1 MTVAEDMR
9 RRGDS
14 SGALPGVTRRGRLR
28 LRTLILIRWIAVM
41 GQSVTILIVHFGL
54 GFHLPLLLCLSVIA
68 ALGLS
73 NALLS
78 LRRVSSSRLDDRTA
92 ALLLGFDVVQLAL
105 LLYFT
110 GGLQNPFAILVIAPV
125 MVSATIL
132 SRAATIA
139 LTLLAVASITAL
151 AILRTPLPW
160 APEALVLPPVYVLG
174 IWTALAVASVFFSAY
189 VWSVSEEAR
198 RMSDALAATQTSL
211 ARQQRLSALGGLAA
225 AAAHELGSPLATIAV
240 VAKELSRELPSESP
254 LAEDVGLLISQS
266 DRCRDILAGI
276 ARTPEA
282 RSAEPFERLPLS
294 QLVEAAADPH
304 MGQSID
310 VEIVIEDD
318 VAGDEP
324 VFRRSPELLSGLGT
338 LIQNAVQFARSHV
351 VVALRWDERSVLISV
366 LDDGP
371 GFPPSV
377 LAAIGEPFISTRAG
391 DSEHMGLGIFIAQTL
406 LAGLGAELSFSNRR
420 GAGAEVVIRWPRT
433 ILERENMSQDNE
445 NKRE

>member
-1 MTVAEDMR
+1 MSERSNDRQRPTGLVAM
-9 RRGDS
+9 
-14 SGALPGVTRRGRLR
+14 PGVTRRGRLR

-41 GQSVTILIVHFGL
+41 GQTVTVLAVHFGL
-54 GFHLPLLLCLSVIA
+54 GFKLPLALCLAVIC
-68 ALGLS
+68 ALALS
-73 NALLS
+73 NAFLS
-78 LRRVSSSRLDDRTA
+78 IRRVAPSRLDDRAA

-105 LLYFT
+105 LLYVT

-139 LTLLAVASITAL
+139 LTLLAVASITVL
-151 AILRTPLPW
+151 AVFRTVLPW
-160 APEALVLPPVYVLG
+160 SPEPLALPSVYVLG

-198 RMSDALAATQTSL
+198 RMYDALAATQTLL

-240 VAKELSRELPSESP
+240 VAKELSRELPADSP

-276 ARTPEA
+276 ARTPES
-282 RSAEPFERLPLS
+282 RSDEPFDRLPLS
-294 QLVEAAADPH
+294 QLVEATAEPY
-304 MGQSID
+304 MGPAVD
-310 VEIVIEDD
+310 VEIIIEDD
-318 VAGDEP
+318 VTGDEP
-324 VFRRSPELLSGLGT
+324 VIDRSPELLSGLGT
-338 LIQNAVQFARSHV
+338 LIQNAVQFARDHV
-351 VVALRWDERSVLISV
+351 VVSLSWDDRTLEIAVQ
-366 LDDGP
+366 DDGP
-371 GFPPSV
+371 GFSPAV
-377 LAAIGEPFISTRAG
+377 LDAIGEPFISTRAG

-406 LAGLGAELSFSNRR
+406 LAGLGAELSFANLP

-433 ILERENMSQDNE
+433 ILESGKAPKSDDN
-445 NKRE
+445 